1 MFVRTKD
8 WIYDTDNLH
17 YRFIENN
24 KVYEVGWDVEKPT
37 FVADIIK
44 QSKNIEELCDGFYID
59 EGDEVCFSEAY
70 MDTNFNKIK
79 AFYLST
85 FDFTSTLYGFI
96 KTKNGLVYIAKLNKK
111 GKLELI

>member
-1 MFVRTKD
+1 MYVRTKD

-44 QSKNIEELCDGFYID
+44 QSENLEELCDEFVID
-59 EGDEVCFSEAY
+59 DKRNNERY
-70 MDTNFNKIK
+70 LMDYDDVIK
-79 AFYLST
+79 VIYCGGIYEEDVVYGAIW
-85 FDFTSTLYGFI
+85 TS
-96 KTKNGLVYIAKLNKK
+96 KGLQFVARMNSK
-111 GKLELI
+111 GELELL